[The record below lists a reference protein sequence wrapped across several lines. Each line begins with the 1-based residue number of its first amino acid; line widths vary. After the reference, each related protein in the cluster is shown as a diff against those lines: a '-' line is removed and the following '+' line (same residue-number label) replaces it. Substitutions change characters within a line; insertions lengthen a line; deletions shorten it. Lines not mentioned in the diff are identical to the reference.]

1 MINMLIMFWFLSAGV
16 SLLFGFAAVIKHN
29 RAYLTVMWVC
39 TVLMLGT
46 SIILRVLNI

>member
-1 MINMLIMFWFLSAGV
+1 MINMLIIFWFLSAGL

-46 SIILRVLNI
+46 ATILRVLNI